1 VTNRIEPDLGSG
13 AAPEASTLDRR
24 LAILVAG
31 TFFME
36 ILDGTILS
44 TAAPDIADSL
54 SVRAPD
60 IGIAITAYLITLAV
74 LIPLSGWLA
83 DRWGSRTVFVSAI
96 VLFSVASGLCALSTS
111 LAELTVLRVLQGAG
125 GALMVP
131 VGRLVVLRGT
141 AKRDVIR
148 AIAFLTWPALVAPI
162 AAPPVGG
169 LLTTYLSWH
178 WIFLINL
185 PLGAIAL
192 IGAVRL
198 VPQLR
203 VAQPPPM
210 DWPGFVQTSGCLA
223 ALVLA
228 MTALGAESVNAP
240 LVGTAAAVALALGA
254 TAYRHLRR
262 AEHPLLD
269 LDLLRIRTFR
279 ASHAGGGVFRATVFA
294 VPFVLPL
301 MFQEAFGWSPVRAG
315 ALVTAVFVGNLAIKP
330 VTTAI
335 LHRWSFRTVIMSSIV
350 VVSLTMLLCA
360 LITARTPLPA
370 LIALLVISGAARSM
384 GFTAYNTIVFADVD
398 QAQLSPANT
407 LSSTLQQLAGGLGVA
422 VGALGLQIGAS
433 VGADVGWFGDSETL
447 PYRITFV
454 LLAALTLTSL
464 VDAFRLGGA
473 AGQQLRG

>member
-1 VTNRIEPDLGSG
+1 VTKSIEPDTGSG
-13 AAPEASTLDRR
+13 AAPQPSTLDRR
-24 LAILVAG
+24 LAVLVAG

-54 SVRAPD
+54 GVRAPD

-83 DRWGSRTVFVSAI
+83 DRWGSRTVFISAI
-96 VLFSVASGLCALSTS
+96 VLFSVASGLCAFSTS
-111 LAELTVLRVLQGAG
+111 LTELTALRVLQGAG

-198 VPQLR
+198 VPQVR
-203 VAQPPPM
+203 VAEHPPM
-210 DWPGFVQTSGCLA
+210 DWPGFLQTSGCLA

-228 MTALGAESVNAP
+228 MSASGAESVNGP
-240 LVGTAAAVALALGA
+240 LVGTAACVALVLGA
-254 TAYRHLRR
+254 TAYRHLKR

-279 ASHAGGGVFRATVFA
+279 TAHAGGGVFRATVFA
-294 VPFVLPL
+294 IPFVLPL

-360 LITARTPLPA
+360 FITARTPLPA
-370 LIALLVISGAARSM
+370 VIVLLVISGAARSM

-422 VGALGLQIGAS
+422 VGALGLQIGATLGS
-433 VGADVGWFGDSETL
+433 DVGWLGNGTTL

-454 LLAALTLTSL
+454 LLTVLTLTSL
-464 VDAFRLGGA
+464 VETYRLGGA